1 VAAQYNPLL
10 TATERLERTLGEGA
24 PGRERDWAREVD
36 DALAGLEQAVRQR
49 AATLIGRDGSVVK
62 VDRPRLP
69 SPTVD
74 RQAAHLRQELDDIL
88 GQLGALRLEV
98 QGASQAFG
106 GTLPPTPTTGALPAA
121 PRAGAVPDFGGFRQ
135 KAQGLVEAV
144 RRYEE
149 EAAHMVLES
158 VNTDIGAGD

>member
-1 VAAQYNPLL
+1 VAAKNDLL
-10 TATERLERTLGEGA
+10 TAAERLERALTGEA
-24 PGRERDWAREVD
+24 PGRERDWAGDVD

-49 AATLIGRDGSVVK
+49 AATLVSRDGSVVK

-74 RQAAHLRQELDDIL
+74 RQAADLRQELEGMLERLTTLRLQVQGAAQVFGGAAIPAGLPATPRACAIPDF
-88 GQLGALRLEV
+88 GALR
-98 QGASQAFG
+98 QQA
-106 GTLPPTPTTGALPAA
+106 
-121 PRAGAVPDFGGFRQ
+121 Q
-135 KAQGLVEAV
+135 ELVEAV

-149 EAAHMVLES
+149 ETARMLLES